1 MSDQNT
7 ATSTPETKG
16 PVPEVSA
23 SVRLI
28 QPKNNLIAFA
38 NVNIGGHFAVNDIP
52 VKSGKNGIFFDNP
65 AKPDNRGGY
74 SDVCLPTSKEM
85 REAITAAIT
94 EAYGLKIEK
103 HQSIGDAQKEVS
115 ERPSIKDQLRDGAKA
130 AAAQAPAVPKDGP
143 KRDDVAI

>member
-1 MSDQNT
+1 MSDQT
-7 ATSTPETKG
+7 TTTSAPEKG

-23 SVRLI
+23 NVRLI

-38 NVNIGGHFAVNDIP
+38 NVSIGGHFAINDIP
-52 VKSGKNGIFFDNP
+52 VKTGKNGIFFDNP
-65 AKPDNRGGY
+65 AKPDGRGGY

-94 EAYGLKIEK
+94 DAYGLKMEK
-103 HQSIGDAQKEVS
+103 HQAIGDAQKEVS
-115 ERPSIKDQLRDGAKA
+115 VRPSIKEKLQEGKEA